1 MQIFEA
7 VVFLRPGVASILR
20 SGPGSICGPSIY
32 GPSIYGPSIY
42 GPSVYGL
49 CDQGKLHDNTTDTD
63 EKETDSH
70 W

>member
-32 GPSIYGPSIY
+32 GPSVYS
-42 GPSVYGL
+42 PSVYGL
-49 CDQGKLHDNTTDTD
+49 CDQEKLHDNTTDTD

>member
-32 GPSIYGPSIY
+32 GPSIYGPS
-42 GPSVYGL
+42 VYGL
-49 CDQGKLHDNTTDTD
+49 CDQEKLHDNTTDAD